1 MKKNYA
7 LLFLLLVSSFGFAQ
21 PIITAIV
28 DGPCSGGTP
37 KMLEIYAQGT
47 VNFSTYSLE
56 NQTNANTTWGS
67 PAALTDLGTVTDAF
81 VYVYNGDP
89 AIFNAEFPGVTNSVS
104 LSVMNLNGDDRIR
117 IVDASSAVIDVFGVD
132 GVDGSGEAWEYLDSY
147 AKRVS
152 GTSASATFNLADWI
166 FAGINTLDNTG
177 LCNSSSTLASIIEIG
192 TFSNAATPSLT
203 IASPANNSVFA
214 PSTTELDIT
223 LAINNFVVAN
233 PGSGDGH
240 IHYSLNGV
248 AQPMVYTN
256 DSPINVTGLVPGTHQ
271 LMFMLVDDNH
281 DPISPA
287 VNATLDF
294 EIASY
299 TTVADLAALRADVT
313 ANGEGGYY
321 ELTSVPVITYARD
334 TRNQK
339 YIQDTSAGILI
350 DDNDG
355 VIATAMV
362 MGDAISGLKGQA
374 TSYLGVLQLVP
385 TVDASIDSSN
395 NTITP
400 ETVTVADLA
409 ANHEDYESELIM
421 LSSTTIDEGDGTA
434 TFAVNTNLN
443 LDNASLIFRTMFAEA
458 DYVVNA
464 AVIPQGQIPF
474 TALVAEFNGTPQ
486 VVARNSADFATN
498 STATFTNNNFTI
510 YPNPS
515 KGMVTVKADNL
526 TNVAVYNTLGKMVL
540 STNQATFN
548 TDSLQTGIY
557 FVKVTAN
564 GATAT
569 QKLIVK

>member
-1 MKKNYA
+1 MKKNY
-7 LLFLLLVSSFGFAQ
+7 FLLLLLITSFGFAQ
-21 PIITAIV
+21 NLMTNGDLEAWDNTTTPTGYTLVQNIEQESTIKH
-28 DGPCSGGTP
+28 GGTYSA
-37 KMLEIYAQGT
+37 KHTGGT
-47 VNFSTYSLE
+47 KKLGQQVAGIVEGNSYEVSIWYKVD
-56 NQTNANTTWGS
+56 ANTG
-67 PAALTDLGTVTDAF
+67 DGTDARIWSNF
-81 VYVYNGDP
+81 RDASDTNITDTASEGALKGPDNGYFDNNNGDW
-89 AIFNAEFPGVTNSVS
+89 TNYVATVIAPVGATS
-104 LSVMNLNGDDRIR
+104 LNFELRTYG
-117 IVDASSAVIDVFGVD
+117 SAVVYWDDMSVTCTTC
-132 GVDGSGEAWEYLDSY
+132 GSAPTM
-147 AKRVS
+147 A
-152 GTSASATFNLADWI
+152 
-166 FAGINTLDNTG
+166 
-177 LCNSSSTLASIIEIG
+177 
-192 TFSNAATPSLT
+192 

-214 PSTTELDIT
+214 PSTTELDVT

-281 DPISPA
+281 DPLSPA

-321 ELTSVPVITYARD
+321 ELTSMPVITYARD

-374 TSYLGVLQLVP
+374 SSYLGVLQFVP

-409 ANHEDYESELIM
+409 TNHEDYESELIM

-443 LDNASLIFRTMFAEA
+443 LDNGSLIFRTMFAEA
-458 DYVVNA
+458 DYVVNS

-474 TALVAEFNGTPQ
+474 TALVAEYNGTPQ

-526 TNVAVYNTLGKMVL
+526 TSVAVYNTLGKMVL
-540 STNQATFN
+540 STNQAIFN
-548 TDSLQTGIY
+548 TASLQTGIY